1 MTAPAFIEYGIDKV
15 ERPPLTH
22 ETTHPDHTDDPAGA
36 AGALV
41 ALDGPPVHGGVP
53 TYDSGTGKHTS
64 QVPGASGGF
73 VPTYIGPGETFTIP
87 VNKQAVFLFPVVN
100 DGDLVISGD
109 FGQVD

>member
-1 MTAPAFIEYGIDKV
+1 VSGVKGRRFGAVTYAPNGTV
-15 ERPPLTH
+15 EGDT
-22 ETTHPDHTDDPAGA
+22 PAVDADGLIA
-36 AGALV
+36 W
-41 ALDGPPVHGGVP
+41 GPP
-53 TYDSGTGKHTS
+53 
-64 QVPGASGGF
+64 AGGF